1 MLNVSRMQRP
11 LDMARYGC
19 LRTDPD
25 GEDHRQDKR
34 QDAEK
39 PCHGLNG
46 SFQWSESLVAATKL
60 Q

>member
-11 LDMARYGC
+11 LDMAPYGC
-19 LRTDPD
+19 LRTDLD
-25 GEDHRQDKR
+25 GEDHRQDEY
-34 QDAEK
+34 QVAEK